1 MLFELPDETAR
12 LEALHF
18 HGEAKQFEIEVPF
31 ALLKLAKQS
40 VFQTI
45 KGLFGIVADI

>member
-1 MLFELPDETAR
+1 MLFELPDENAG

-18 HGEAKQFEIEVPF
+18 HGKVKQFKIGLPF
-31 ALLKLAKQS
+31 ALSKLAKQS

-45 KGLFGIVADI
+45 KGLFGIIADI